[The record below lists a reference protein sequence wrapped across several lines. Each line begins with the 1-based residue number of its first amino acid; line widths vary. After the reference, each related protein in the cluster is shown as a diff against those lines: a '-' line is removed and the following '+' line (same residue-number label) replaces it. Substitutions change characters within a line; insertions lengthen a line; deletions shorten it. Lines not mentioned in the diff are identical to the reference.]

1 MLKKRN
7 KLFLSLL
14 ATPFVAFPIV
24 ASVSCG
30 SVDDFEYQV
39 SRFDEL
45 AKYLENK
52 VNNENQ
58 TELFYLLKAVQ
69 NANDSYKVVKERLAK
84 KRDEGETF
92 AAIEYEKWTAT
103 IKAKINQ
110 VNTQADLF
118 RKEPTL
124 ARSDEFPVLGLYLY
138 IYGINP
144 REWNY
149 VTEVSDLINEYVNTN
164 IQSSKATELINN
176 IANNLYVVSKFL
188 NNQENIDAVFPNNPE
203 NKAQFDRINE
213 EIKQKKY
220 SHKILKDLQKKD
232 EQEKFNEYN
241 NMLLSQANLYS
252 ASLINN
258 PKEAEYA
265 PIIEKIK
272 FILNYNLN
280 MIAVVNY
287 SINDIVRKIYSS
299 FYKTYEFNELL
310 DGEHTNIVKDN
321 IIKKPLDTYREMS
334 VQLSKVSLKEIDLTP
349 YYDGRI
355 DFETNE
361 YVHQIDNYLDN
372 KINELVAKRE
382 EEERKKQQA
391 ANSPS
396 NEITAPAN

>member
-14 ATPFVAFPIV
+14 ATPVVAFPIV

-30 SVDDFEYQV
+30 SVDDFEYQI
-39 SRFDEL
+39 SRFNEL
-45 AKYLENK
+45 TKYLENK
-52 VNNENQ
+52 VNNENETQ
-58 TELFYLLKAVQ
+58 LFYLLKAAQ
-69 NANDSYKVVKERLAK
+69 NANDSYKAVKERLAK

-110 VNTQADLF
+110 VNAQADLF
-118 RKEPTL
+118 RKAPTL
-124 ARSDEFPVLGLYLY
+124 ARSDEFAVLGFYLY

-144 REWNY
+144 RKWNY
-149 VTEVSDLINEYVNTN
+149 VTEVGDLISEYVNTN
-164 IQSSKATELINN
+164 IEGSKATELTNN

-188 NNQENIDAVFPNNPE
+188 NNQENIDAVFANNPE

-213 EIKQKKY
+213 EIKQKEY
-220 SHKILKDLQKKD
+220 SHKILKDLQKKV

-252 ASLINN
+252 ASLISNE
-258 PKEAEYA
+258 KEAKYA
-265 PIIEKIK
+265 PMIEKIK

-280 MIAVVNY
+280 IIAVVNY

-310 DGEHTNIVKDN
+310 DGEHTNIIKDN

-355 DFETNE
+355 DFQTNE

-372 KINELVAKRE
+372 KINKLVAKRKE
-382 EEERKKQQA
+382 DERKKQQA
-391 ANSPS
+391 ANSSS
-396 NEITAPAN
+396 NEMIAPTN